1 MDMELPIL
9 FSFSL
14 VSLFAL
20 RVMAKKI
27 QLVDIPNGRKQH
39 QGVIPLVGGIAI
51 FGSVFVG
58 ILLSPDIH
66 TAPALYLS
74 CATVLVLMGAIDDK
88 FDISV
93 KSRLFVQ
100 ILMSAVMIAFG
111 NLKLTNLG
119 NISGFQELTLS
130 TPLSY
135 LVTIFAILG
144 AINAFNMVDGIDGLL
159 GGLATVSFT
168 ALGYLFWT
176 GNQVDLYQFCVIFVV
191 ATIPYIMMNLGL
203 PFGRRFK
210 IFMGDAG
217 SVFIGFTIVWLLVQ
231 GTQGEETS
239 FRPVTALWIIALPLM
254 DMATIMIR
262 RIQKG
267 QSPFKPD
274 REHLHHICQ
283 RVGLSQRMT
292 LVTICSIAGLFAY
305 VGILSEQYQIHEA
318 VMFLSFLLV
327 FTLYYFMISHIW
339 RITTWIRKL
348 SFRRTPFKK
357 LSIKTQTHLK
367 SHNLKQKLNT
377 FTNQK

>member
-20 RVMAKKI
+20 RIIAKKI
-27 QLVDIPNGRKQH
+27 QLVDTPSGRKQH

-51 FGSVFVG
+51 FGSVCVG
-58 ILLSPDIH
+58 IMLSPEIH
-66 TAPALYLS
+66 TAPILYLS
-74 CATVLVLMGAIDDK
+74 CATILVLIGAIDDK
-88 FDISV
+88 YDISV
-93 KSRLFVQ
+93 KSRLLVQ
-100 ILMSAVMIAFG
+100 VLMSVVLIAVG
-111 NLKLTNLG
+111 DLKLTNLG

-135 LVTIFAILG
+135 MITIFAILG

-168 ALGYLFWT
+168 ALGYLFWA
-176 GNQVDLYQFCVIFVV
+176 GHQINLYQFCVIFVV

-231 GTQGEETS
+231 GTQGEENS

-254 DMATIMIR
+254 DMVTIMIR

-305 VGILSEQYQIHEA
+305 IGILSEQYQIHEA
-318 VMFLSFLLV
+318 VMFLSFLIL

-339 RITTWIRKL
+339 RITSWLRKR
-348 SFRRTPFKK
+348 SFQRTSFKTS
-357 LSIKTQTHLK
+357 SIKTQTHIRPQ
-367 SHNLKQKLNT
+367 NLKQKLGT